1 MTRKLTRR
9 AALFTPAAAA
19 LMGAMAGSGRAATP
33 ASAAGAPPGGIAVVL
48 NSGAASISVIDM
60 ERMVELRREP
70 VLREPHHWALT
81 PDHKTLLVGD
91 TVGNT
96 LFELDPLTAGI
107 RGRITCPDPYQLGF
121 SPDAKWLT
129 VNGLARNQV
138 DIYEAATMKLA
149 RRLPARSMPSHLA
162 YSPDSSMVYV
172 TLQGTDRLMAIDLR
186 NFNVLWDKPIGKA
199 PAGVIWL
206 NGQLLVGIMGSDYIA
221 VADPV
226 DGSVKRRVKTGRGAH
241 NLFISPDGSFMLI
254 GNRVEGTVSMLDTR
268 TVEVTRTYSMP
279 GGADDMEFAPDGR
292 VWLTRRFVQEV
303 AVLDLKS
310 GKYESIVVG
319 RSPHGIFLSTDL
331 RRLAPAKVG

>member
-1 MTRKLTRR
+1 MTPTLTRR

-19 LMGAMAGSGRAATP
+19 FTAAMAGPGRAATAAP
-33 ASAAGAPPGGIAVVL
+33 AGGIAVVM
-48 NSGAASISVIDM
+48 NSGSASISVIDIA
-60 ERMVELRREP
+60 RKVELRREP

-81 PDHKTLLVGD
+81 PDRKTLLVGD
-91 TVGNT
+91 TVGNS
-96 LFELDPLTAGI
+96 LFQLDPMTAEI
-107 RGRITCPDPYQLGF
+107 RGRIACPDPYQLGF
-121 SPDAKWLT
+121 SPDEKWLT

-172 TLQGTDRLMAIDLR
+172 TLQGTDRLMAVDLH

-241 NLFISPDGSFMLI
+241 NLFVSPDGSFMLI
-254 GNRVEGTVSMLDTR
+254 GNRVEGTVSRLDTR
-268 TVEVTRTYSMP
+268 TVEVTHTYSMP
-279 GGADDMEFAPDGR
+279 GGADDMQFAPDGR

-303 AVLDLKS
+303 AVLDLGS
-310 GKYESIVVG
+310 GKYESIAVG

-331 RRLAPAKVG
+331 RGPAPAKVG